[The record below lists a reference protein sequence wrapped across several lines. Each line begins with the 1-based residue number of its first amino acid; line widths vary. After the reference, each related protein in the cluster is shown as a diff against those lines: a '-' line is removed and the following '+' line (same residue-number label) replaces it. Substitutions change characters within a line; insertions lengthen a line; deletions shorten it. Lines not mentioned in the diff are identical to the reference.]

1 MFRQLVLAGI
11 IAAVSKLD
19 ALRVPEETG
28 LLPSSTRQSSA
39 ALPVVREGAAA
50 AALLREMLTL
60 DQTAVT
66 LFVTK

>member
-1 MFRQLVLAGI
+1 VFRQLVLAGI

-39 ALPVVREGAAA
+39 ALPVYAKAPLR
-50 AALLREMLTL
+50 LLCYGRC
-60 DQTAVT
+60 
-66 LFVTK
+66 